1 MNIEIYSDG
10 ANFDQIIRLAQSPL
24 IRGIT
29 TNPSLMRKSGVTDY
43 IYFCKTISREVTNK
57 PLSFEIVA
65 DEENEMKRQALILG
79 ELAENVFVKIPHIN
93 TKGISMKNLIKDLV
107 ENSLKLNITAV
118 TTLKQVNTF
127 IDSLS
132 NERQS
137 IVSLFAGRIADTGI
151 DPKPIAKSIKNLI
164 EEKNLSNC
172 KLLWASTR
180 EVFNIYEADEIGC
193 DIITVTADIIKKL
206 DLKGKNL
213 DEFSRETVQMFFDDA
228 NSSGFNF

>member
-10 ANFDQIIRLAQSPL
+10 ANFDQIIKLAQSPL
-24 IRGIT
+24 IKGIT

-43 IYFCKTISREVTNK
+43 IYFCKTISGEVKNK
-57 PLSFEIVA
+57 PLSFEVVA
-65 DEENEMKRQALILG
+65 DDEIEIKRQALILG
-79 ELAENVFVKIPHIN
+79 ELGENVFVKIPHIN
-93 TKGISMKNLIKDLV
+93 TKGISMKYLIKDLV
-107 ENSLKLNITAV
+107 DKSLKLNITAV
-118 TTLKQVNTF
+118 TTLNQVSNF

-132 NERQS
+132 NKQQS
-137 IVSLFAGRIADTGI
+137 IISLFAGRIADTGV
-151 DPKPIAKSIKNLI
+151 DPKPIAKSIKDI
-164 EEKNLSNC
+164 IKSKNLDKC

-180 EVFNIYEADEIGC
+180 EVFNIYEADKIGC

-206 DLKGKNL
+206 DLKDKDL